1 MHDPAD
7 YLVRRLRLRHLELLA
22 VLADTPT
29 LRGAATHLHLSQPA
43 ISKMLG
49 EVEACFGAP
58 LFERSRQGVQ
68 ANALGAAA
76 IGRARIALNELRRAS
91 DDIAALRAGATA
103 VLRVG
108 APSVTATVPA
118 AIVRLRARMPATAVQ
133 LREGPVRDLIE
144 RLLDGELDCV
154 FGAIT
159 PGLLASDLLAR
170 LRPEVLLA
178 DELCVLASAA
188 HPLAGRSRLR
198 WPDLLDSPWV
208 APPKETLVRQAFITA
223 FLDAGALPPEPVI
236 EALSSVTVGT
246 VLRLDPSLLCAVRLE
261 HARDEVARGDVC
273 RIAVSPA
280 VALPSFGLFTR
291 QDGADPPPALREFAR
306 EIQRIALPQST
317 GPGAAPVD
325 IPTGTPALALSPRE
339 C

>member
-1 MHDPAD
+1 
-7 YLVRRLRLRHLELLA
+7 LRHLELLA
-22 VLADTPT
+22 TLSDVPT
-29 LRGAATHLHLSQPA
+29 LRGAAARLNLSQPA

-49 EVEACFGAP
+49 EIEACFGTP
-58 LFERSRQGVQ
+58 LFERTRQGVQ
-68 ANALGAAA
+68 ANAPGAAA
-76 IGRARIALNELRRAS
+76 MARARIALNELRRAS

-118 AIVRLRARMPATAVQ
+118 AVVRLRARLPEVAVQ
-133 LREGPVRDLIE
+133 IRDGPVRELLE

-170 LRPEVLLA
+170 LKPEALLA

-188 HPLAGRSRLR
+188 HPLAGRKGLR
-198 WPDLLDSPWV
+198 WPDLRAAPWV

-223 FLDAGALPPEPVI
+223 FLDGGASPPEPVI
-236 EALSSVTVGT
+236 EAMSSVTVGA
-246 VLRLDPSLLCAVRLE
+246 VMRLDPSLLCAVRLE
-261 HARDEVARGDVC
+261 QARDEVARGDVC

-280 VALPSFGLFTR
+280 VALPAFGLFTR
-291 QDGADPPPALREFAR
+291 QDGEPTPALRAFAR
-306 EIQRIALPQST
+306 EIRRGA
-317 GPGAAPVD
+317 GPAPSRAPGGRAA
-325 IPTGTPALALSPRE
+325 GR
-339 C
+339 